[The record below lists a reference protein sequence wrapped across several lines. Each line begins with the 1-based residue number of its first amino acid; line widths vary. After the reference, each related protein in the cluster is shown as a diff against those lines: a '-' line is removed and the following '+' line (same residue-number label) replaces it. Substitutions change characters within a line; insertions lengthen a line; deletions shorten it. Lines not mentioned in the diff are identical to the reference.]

1 MLYKLILTIQNGPQ
15 VNKQPHA
22 HTADPPFTSAWLRH
36 QSRRLRCL
44 QNSSFLRQ
52 NSLFLVHNSLS
63 LVHISSF
70 LVQYSSCLTQNSSFL
85 LTVVHSLPIESN
97 VESLRWFERVPVE
110 EVAAAAMRKSIC
122 EPSVGGRATH
132 HDHDGSVPVYLDVSD
147 K

>member
-1 MLYKLILTIQNGPQ
+1 MDHKSISNRT
-15 VNKQPHA
+15 
-22 HTADPPFTSAWLRH
+22 HT
-36 QSRRLRCL
+36 RRTRP
-44 QNSSFLRQ
+44 
-52 NSLFLVHNSLS
+52 S
-63 LVHISSF
+63 LVHGCAISRDAS
-70 LVQYSSCLTQNSSFL
+70 YII
-85 LTVVHSLPIESN
+85 VHSLPIEPN